1 MARPVFDQDRDGRA
15 APMSGS
21 YRDAPGPS
29 VARAEQEQGFGYD
42 YEYEALRPQ
51 WSTAR
56 KATVVVVAVLAVLVL
71 LAGVASIWLLR
82 QLDPPGDPGAEV
94 RLTIPTG
101 SSTSAIADLLADE
114 GVIASASVFRQYVRY
129 KGDGPFLAGEFVLR
143 EDSAMWDVVDVLDA
157 GPAAPPFE
165 EFTLPEGLTNAEITA
180 RIAEGVPAF
189 SLDRLVELV
198 GSGQLRSSYQPAE
211 VSDLEGFLFPDTYR
225 VQEGEDELAV
235 LSKLVE
241 QFDLVADDL
250 GLDRAAAAVGLSPY
264 EVVIVAS
271 LIQEESRLA
280 ADSPR
285 IARVIYNRLESGE
298 RLGIDATLCYLEVE
312 RPCRLTQSDLA
323 AESPYNSRLNS
334 GLPPTPIAAPG
345 RAAIEAALNPAEG
358 NWTFYVLDP
367 NADTPGGHFFTDDPD
382 EFARVKAQCEAAD
395 LGCG

>member
-1 MARPVFDQDRDGRA
+1 MARPVFDQDIDERA
-15 APMSGS
+15 VPARGS
-21 YRDAPGPS
+21 YSDSPGRS
-29 VARAEQEQGFGYD
+29 AATADHGYD
-42 YEYEALRPQ
+42 YEYEELRPQ

-71 LAGVASIWLLR
+71 LAGVASIWMLR
-82 QLDPPGDPGAEV
+82 QLDPPGEPGAEV
-94 RLTIPTG
+94 RLAIPTG

-143 EDSAMWDVVDVLDA
+143 ENSAMWDVVDVLDA
-157 GPAAPPFE
+157 GPAAPAFE
-165 EFTLPEGLTNAEITA
+165 EFTVPEGLTNAEIA
-180 RIAEGVPAF
+180 AKIAEGVPAF

-198 GSGQLRSSYQPAE
+198 GSDELRSRYQPAE

-235 LSKLVE
+235 LTKLVE

-250 GLDRAAAAVGLSPY
+250 GLDQAAAPVGLSPY
-264 EVVIVAS
+264 EVIIVAS
-271 LIQEESRLA
+271 LIQEESRIE

-312 RPCRLTQSDLA
+312 RPCRLTQSDLVA
-323 AESPYNSRLNS
+323 DSPYNSRLNA

-345 RAAIEAALNPAEG
+345 RAAIEAALEPADG
-358 NWTFYVLDP
+358 PWTFYVLDP
-367 NADTPGGHFFTDDPD
+367 NAEEPGGHFFTDDAD
-382 EFARVKAQCEAAD
+382 EFARVKAECEAAD